1 MFRIPIGLYVDP
13 DPAIYLNLV
22 IILLVGFGRAYAAR
36 TRLFGLLNTPEKTK
50 ILTYSLGKQS
60 CSPSYDLARS
70 PPSPPS
76 HVSKLSLSFSVFLCV
91 AGRAYCWGRYTIY
104 LLLNLLTL

>member
-1 MFRIPIGLYVDP
+1 VFRIRIGLYVDP

-70 PPSPPS
+70 PPSPPPLS
-76 HVSKLSLSFSVFLCV
+76 RQQVVSLFLSLPVCRRSS
-91 AGRAYCWGRYTIY
+91 
-104 LLLNLLTL
+104 LLMG